1 MRRTRRQ
8 RATTCG
14 DHGSGAVSEL
24 KPRRGACAAEAAVA
38 AACVSGRQSL
48 IAKIAACR
56 LGQGTPPRRSQS
68 AACNPPTRATA
79 SLCRPGRRCKPSP
92 RLPAGLRFRFLQ
104 RCSHR
109 ILGGQ
114 ESCGSWSWRPRV
126 LRQLVLRQLVLRTA
140 TAAKTCTGTPSWAL
154 LCGDLSWHVGY
165 SVGDC
170 VQPSRGAS
178 LCFCAWLW
186 GCAGCTSS
194 PPLSMDRRP
203 RMQGAPGACAAGRC
217 ADS

>member
-1 MRRTRRQ
+1 MPPPLMRRTRRQ

-114 ESCGSWSWRPRV
+114 RDLCV
-126 LRQLVLRQLVLRTA
+126 VLRTA